1 MANFNH
7 NVAEMNNRRRIILLA
22 STTVGLLLLVF
33 WWAPVDKT
41 LATIG
46 LLRGRTLLLVL
57 IISALT
63 NIGLYGE
70 RWHRTLKYVGISAPF
85 SYLMRLN
92 AGTGPVRL
100 LLPIQTGEIITA
112 AILGRRLGKPI
123 STIVSTL
130 FYNKY
135 LSFAATLLLALGGM
149 IAGALATMH
158 SAWVIASFAGGVTIL
173 FFLLESK
180 RVRQWILRLGE
191 KIHPGLAQLSAR
203 LLSTHARLTR
213 GAKMLLLA
221 YAFVF
226 AILEVITVWLIAR
239 DLGIGVSFIQLIV
252 IVQLMV
258 LVTNL
263 PITMAGV
270 GSREALSLVLLARFA
285 TPEQAAAFGV
295 LYSAVEY
302 LWPLVAGLPF
312 TSSVIV
318 DAWRD
323 FRRGKISLNDE
334 EPAANGG

>member
-1 MANFNH
+1 
-7 NVAEMNNRRRIILLA
+7 MNSRRRIVLLVC
-22 STTVGLLLLVF
+22 TTVGLLLLVF

-57 IISALT
+57 LISTLT

-70 RWHRTLKYVGISAPF
+70 RWYRTLKLVGISVPF
-85 SYLMRLN
+85 GYLLRLN

-100 LLPIQTGEIITA
+100 LLPIQTGEIIAA
-112 AILGRRLGKPI
+112 AILGRRLDKPV

-149 IAGALATMH
+149 IAGAPTTMQA
-158 SAWVIASFAGGVTIL
+158 AWLIASFAGGVTIL
-173 FFLLESK
+173 FLLLESR
-180 RVRQWILRLGE
+180 RVRQWIVHLAG
-191 KIHPGLAQLSAR
+191 KIHPGLAQGSAR
-203 LLSTHARLTR
+203 LLSTHAHLACR
-213 GAKMLLLA
+213 AKVILLA
-221 YAFVF
+221 YAFTF
-226 AILEVITVWLIAR
+226 AMIEVITMWLIAR
-239 DLGIGVSFIQLIV
+239 DLGLAVSFGQLLV

-263 PITMAGV
+263 PITVAGV
-270 GSREALSLVLLARFA
+270 GSREALSLVLLAHFA

-302 LWPLVAGLPF
+302 LWPLLAGLPF

-323 FRRGKISLNDE
+323 YRRGKILLHDE
-334 EPAANGG
+334 APASNED